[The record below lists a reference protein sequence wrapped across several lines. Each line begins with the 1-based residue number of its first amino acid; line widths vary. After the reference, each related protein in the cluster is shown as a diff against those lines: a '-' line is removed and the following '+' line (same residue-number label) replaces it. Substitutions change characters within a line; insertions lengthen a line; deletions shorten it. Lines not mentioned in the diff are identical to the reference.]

1 MKLSVVIPVYNEE
14 STIAEVIRRVIAVQL
29 EGIQKE
35 IIVVNDGSSDS
46 SKEIIDRAS
55 LENEENMLIHHS
67 LINLGK
73 GAAVRYGF
81 QLATGDI
88 IIIQDADLE
97 LDPEEYYLLLKPIL
111 EGDANVVYGSRF
123 LQENPRISFKTRL
136 GNWLVTSATRLLFGS
151 KITDMATAYTVF
163 RAEVIKELKLRAVR
177 FEIEPE
183 ITAKILMAG
192 HQIVEV
198 PITYNPRTSEEGKK
212 IGWKDGI
219 EAIVTLVR
227 LRFLG

>member
-29 EGIQKE
+29 DGIQKE

-97 LDPEEYYLLLKPIL
+97 LDPEEYFLLLKPIL

-136 GNWLVTSATRLLFGS
+136 GNWLVTTATRLLFGS
-151 KITDMATAYTVF
+151 KITDMETAYKVF

-219 EAIVTLVR
+219 EAIVTLIR
-227 LRFLG
+227 LRFFN

>member
-1 MKLSVVIPVYNEE
+1 ME
-14 STIAEVIRRVIAVQL
+14 
-29 EGIQKE
+29 
-35 IIVVNDGSSDS
+35 
-46 SKEIIDRAS
+46 
-55 LENEENMLIHHS
+55 
-67 LINLGK
+67 
-73 GAAVRYGF
+73 
-81 QLATGDI
+81 
-88 IIIQDADLE
+88 
-97 LDPEEYYLLLKPIL
+97 
-111 EGDANVVYGSRF
+111 
-123 LQENPRISFKTRL
+123 
-136 GNWLVTSATRLLFGS
+136 
-151 KITDMATAYTVF
+151 TAYKVF

>member
-29 EGIQKE
+29 DGIQKE

-136 GNWLVTSATRLLFGS
+136 GNWLVTTATRLLFGS
-151 KITDMATAYTVF
+151 KITDMETAYKVF

-219 EAIVTLVR
+219 EAIVTLIR
-227 LRFLG
+227 LRFFN